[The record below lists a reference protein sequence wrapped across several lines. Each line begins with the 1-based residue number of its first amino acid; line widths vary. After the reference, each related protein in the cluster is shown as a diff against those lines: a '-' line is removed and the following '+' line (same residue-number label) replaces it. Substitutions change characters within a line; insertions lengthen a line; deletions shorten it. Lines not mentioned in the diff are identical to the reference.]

1 MKEVQVC
8 FKQILFLW
16 LQERYEHASKI
27 TRNCLCHT
35 QAHLTSD
42 VLFPKKISTI
52 NQGVHQKLE
61 PPELRLV
68 KTRKKSHEPFRR
80 YRRLDFTTVFTK

>member
-1 MKEVQVC
+1 MEVWTTNFSANWFENTVSC
-8 FKQILFLW
+8 RFPFG
-16 LQERYEHASKI
+16 KI
-27 TRNCLCHT
+27 GS
-35 QAHLTSD
+35 HLTSD
-42 VLFPKKISTI
+42 VLFQKKISTI

-61 PPELRLV
+61 PSELRLV